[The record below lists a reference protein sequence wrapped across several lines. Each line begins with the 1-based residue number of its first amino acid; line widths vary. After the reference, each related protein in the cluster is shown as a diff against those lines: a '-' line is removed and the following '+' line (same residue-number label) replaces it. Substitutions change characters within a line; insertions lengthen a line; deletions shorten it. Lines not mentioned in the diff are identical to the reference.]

1 LVPAIGYD
9 KDIQKLKHGGQVTVS
24 LRNSNDGS
32 WVMVGTWFQQLAELP
47 SALLDYQ
54 ESSNPTVKKILLA
67 VPSRALVA
75 TAIAWGFSKHA
86 FENPVS
92 LAESFPSA
100 NLINIAEGTKV
111 RIVFQVHPTLPKRQI
126 RVGKIVNVSERR
138 GIVYVDLMTNGST
151 NKRALQPSVTYSLAS
166 EATPEGDYW
175 ETLEV
180 GSAKEV
186 AKFNYFN
193 SQQNPQALFLTED
206 GAFSE
211 ELEFQFQEPSLLK
224 ELAVD
229 QLSFKQANRLD
240 RFTRD
245 EFSHFVNTWEPFK
258 GFDSYAPELIKQ
270 LGIFRV
276 VVLDGNSALD
286 VMSARP
292 ELRES
297 TVLGIFETGKKS
309 LQDRGAKSFLGEAMY
324 SNPIE
329 GFENLL
335 GWKAPDGIR
344 IWGWS

>member
-1 LVPAIGYD
+1 M
-9 KDIQKLKHGGQVTVS
+9 TVS

-54 ESSNPTVKKILLA
+54 ESNTPVVKRILLA

-86 FENPVS
+86 FENPVP
-92 LAESFPSA
+92 LAESFPSET
-100 NLINIAEGTKV
+100 LFDVAEGTKV
-111 RIVFQVHPTLPKRQI
+111 RIEFPVHRALPKRQI
-126 RVGKIVNVSERR
+126 RVGKIVNVSEGR
-138 GIVYVDLMTNGST
+138 GIIYVNLLTNGST
-151 NKRALQPSVTYSLAS
+151 TKWALKPSVTYSFAS

-175 ETLEV
+175 ETIEV
-180 GSAKEV
+180 GSSIEV

-193 SQQNPQALFLTED
+193 SQQNPQAFFLTEE
-206 GAFSE
+206 GAFCD
-211 ELEFQFQEPSLLK
+211 ELGFQFQEPSLLK

-229 QLSFKQANRLD
+229 QLSFQDANRLD
-240 RFTRD
+240 RFTKD
-245 EFSHFVNTWEPFK
+245 KFSHFINTWETFK
-258 GFDSYAPELIKQ
+258 NFDSYAPELVKQ

-286 VMSARP
+286 LMSARD

-297 TVLGIFETGKKS
+297 TILGIFETGKKS

-329 GFENLL
+329 GFEKLL